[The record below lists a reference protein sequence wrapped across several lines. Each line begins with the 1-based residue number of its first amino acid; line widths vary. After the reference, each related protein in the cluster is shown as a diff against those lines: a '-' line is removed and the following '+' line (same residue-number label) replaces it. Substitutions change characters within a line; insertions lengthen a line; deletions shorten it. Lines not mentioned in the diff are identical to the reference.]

1 MKERKVIVTWEAI
14 YDIVDITESIESNFG
29 KRVADN
35 FELEIYSKI
44 ISLEQDADIF
54 RKLDMTYRGWTIKR
68 RIYKKSLI
76 FYVVKENEVHVLRV
90 LTSDQKWEDLFKDD
104 VEYTY
109 PT

>member
-1 MKERKVIVTWEAI
+1 MKEHKVIVTWEAI

-44 ISLEQDADIF
+44 ISLEQDADVF
-54 RKLDMTYRGWTIKR
+54 RELDMTYRGWAIKR

-76 FYVVKENEVHVLRV
+76 FYVIKGNEVHVLRV
-90 LTSDQKWEDLFKDD
+90 LTSDQKWEELFEDD

-109 PT
+109 PA